1 MSTMR
6 ANHIACAALPM
17 CGLAFAEAERY
28 LPTFIE
34 QHLEPTLEEC
44 GLSQDSINI
53 RMTGCP
59 NGCGRPFLGEIAFIG
74 KAPGVYNMYLGASHN
89 GDRVNKLYKQSLN
102 EQQMRDEC
110 VPMIREYA
118 KSRNAGEWFGDWVI
132 RAGII
137 KPTLE
142 GKDFWEHVSL

>member
-1 MSTMR
+1 MGSTMR

-53 RMTGCP
+53 RMTSCP

-74 KAPGVYNMYLGASHN
+74 KAPG
-89 GDRVNKLYKQSLN
+89 VNKLYKQSLN

-142 GKDFWEHVSL
+142 GKDFWEH